1 MAKYIGFGGYI
12 GFYWKLKNMKMAER
26 AGFEPA
32 IRCYPYDDLANRC
45 LQPLG
50 HRSVATGIATTPL
63 ALQALSDNLLVWPD
77 PSIKTA

>member
-1 MAKYIGFGGYI
+1 MAKWLVFVGCFGFL
-12 GFYWKLKNMKMAER
+12 WKQKNIKMAER

-50 HRSVATGIATTPL
+50 HRSVANRY
-63 ALQALSDNLLVWPD
+63 SND
-77 PSIKTA
+77 PPCFASPI